1 MCSYIP
7 GNEKQHFL
15 PWQFPQTRH
24 FCYLGVTEHII
35 NPRVTAPNTGNQH
48 PTAKFEAPVPTKHVP
63 PPLQSPFLPPNS
75 PSCRSTAPGSVQALP
90 HGAAPFQGTP
100 ARFGL
105 PGSCS
110 APRAVQGLGQGKDGG
125 RLWGDSPRFS
135 EQRFV
140 LGGNWRPQG
149 QAQHQEP

>member
-1 MCSYIP
+1 MQQPAYIMCSYIP

-48 PTAKFEAPVPTKHVP
+48 PTAKFEAPMPTKHIP

-75 PSCRSTAPGSVQALP
+75 PICRSTAPGSVQALP
-90 HGAAPFQGTP
+90 MDVLHFRGPRGNSGCLDPVLHPGQCKDWGEG
-100 ARFGL
+100 RMGEGFGVIAHA
-105 PGSCS
+105 S
-110 APRAVQGLGQGKDGG
+110 QNKD
-125 RLWGDSPRFS
+125 LC
-135 EQRFV
+135 
-140 LGGNWRPQG
+140 
-149 QAQHQEP
+149 